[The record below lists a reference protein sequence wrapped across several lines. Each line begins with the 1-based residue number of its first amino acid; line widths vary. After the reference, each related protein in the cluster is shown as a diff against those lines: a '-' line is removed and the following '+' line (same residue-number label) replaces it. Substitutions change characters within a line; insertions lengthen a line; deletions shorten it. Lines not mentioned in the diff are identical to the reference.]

1 MRKICLVRLAVAGL
15 LAASAVSCAASRS
28 SVRSSSERSFVSRCV
43 ETDCLTRVCDRAT
56 WEAVVRQET
65 ETFFEPVPAAS
76 VAMEVPLSAFD
87 SLPEGVRFA
96 VHEGRLELSAE
107 RRGDRLVLGARSDSL
122 ARKTL
127 RSSRTETVRRSDTVT
142 VRTTEHRSVAVDSL
156 CCASAVAETAAA
168 PSRFA
173 GRWWFVAGFVLCALF
188 SVRLRR

>member
-1 MRKICLVRLAVAGL
+1 M
-15 LAASAVSCAASRS
+15 SCS
-28 SVRSSSERSFVSRCV
+28 V
-43 ETDCLTRVCDRAT
+43 ETGCDVRMGGRAT
-56 WEAVVRQET
+56 RDRFVCEET
-65 ETFFEPVPAAS
+65 EILFETVPAGS

-142 VRTTEHRSVAVDSL
+142 VRTAEHRSVAVDSL
-156 CCASAVAETAAA
+156 RCDSAVAETVTV
-168 PSRFA
+168 PCRSS
-173 GRWWFVAGFVLCALF
+173 GRWWFLAGVVLCLLF
-188 SVRLRR
+188 FVRLRR